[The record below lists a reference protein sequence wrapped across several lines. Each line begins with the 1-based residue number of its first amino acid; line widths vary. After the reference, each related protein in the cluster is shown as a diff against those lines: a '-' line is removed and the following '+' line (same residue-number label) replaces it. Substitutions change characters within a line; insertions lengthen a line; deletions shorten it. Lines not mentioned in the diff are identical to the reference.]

1 MKLRGE
7 EAMAMPRVGSI
18 LKAWCTHQAQLET
31 SIPAVGMAPSA
42 RQVKMRSCLA
52 FAMDK
57 KEAAE
62 VAAMC
67 K

>member
-1 MKLRGE
+1 
-7 EAMAMPRVGSI
+7 MAMPRVGSI
-18 LKAWCTHQAQLET
+18 SKAWRTHQARLET
-31 SIPAVGMAPSA
+31 SIPAVGMAPGA
-42 RQVKMRSCLA
+42 HQVKMCSCSA